1 MMNIENINMW
11 LTIVSIICTVVSI
24 VFSVISV
31 CNAKKAKDY
40 KEKAQKVLYL
50 TDIQGLIVE
59 FENVSKDFIDKTRE
73 KQWYKGQD
81 PNAIIQPL
89 NNVIMKFSALYPQI
103 DNEEELKNRVHLLSS
118 NVVNYETV
126 TSKRKKETNNIIYEI
141 SELLHKIKYKVKK
154 EI

>member
-1 MMNIENINMW
+1 MNIENINMW